1 MSTGSYRESVAV
13 GDGEVLVAPALPD
26 LFEDRG
32 RRSALAAVL
41 AHKAIVIG
49 AAIVLVITLMAVCA
63 PWLTPIDPTAIAPL
77 ERLKG
82 PSLAHPF
89 GTDMLGRDLFSRVLY
104 GARIS
109 LFVGFVIAALSSIIG
124 LVIGLVAGYWR
135 RLDGIVM
142 RLMDALMSIPGI
154 LLAIAFMAISG
165 GSMGNVI
172 LAITIVEVPRVARL
186 VRGTVLSV
194 RRQAYVEAAVASGS
208 RSLTILLSH
217 ILPNTIAPIII
228 QATYVCAS
236 AMLLESVLSFIGAGI
251 PPSIPTWGNIMA
263 DGRSIWQL
271 KPSMI
276 FLPAL
281 FLSLTILA
289 INLVGDGLRDLLDPR
304 QAGNG

>member
-1 MSTGSYRESVAV
+1 M